1 MIRAPGIHRPLPTVA
16 SRIPDLLVRDLFV
29 AVQLTEERPSVQSR
43 LDGALGPEL
52 AGRLVRALAANERR
66 AA

>member
-1 MIRAPGIHRPLPTVA
+1 VIRALSVHRSLHCPR
-16 SRIPDLLVRDLFV
+16 RIPDRLVRDLFV

-43 LDGALGPEL
+43 LDDALGPQL
-52 AGRLVRALAANERR
+52 AERLVRALAGQQRR

>member
-1 MIRAPGIHRPLPTVA
+1 VIRALSVHRSLPTEA
-16 SRIPDLLVRDLFV
+16 RRIPDKLVRDLFV

-43 LDGALGPEL
+43 LDDALGPHL
-52 AGRLVRALAANERR
+52 ADRLVSALAAHQRR